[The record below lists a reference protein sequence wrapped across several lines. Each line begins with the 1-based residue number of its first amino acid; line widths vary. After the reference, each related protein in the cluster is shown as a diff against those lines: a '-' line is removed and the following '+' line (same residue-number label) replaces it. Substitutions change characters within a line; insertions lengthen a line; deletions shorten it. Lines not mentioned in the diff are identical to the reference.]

1 MLAGLV
7 LASLA
12 AWLAPLGWPFELF
25 AHFRWQLTAAG
36 LALFAMLLVLQRPL
50 PAALAIALACA
61 HLASVLRT
69 IHVEP
74 AGPACDSSTA
84 FRVVTANVHY
94 TNRDHGR
101 FLDWLAA
108 NPADL
113 VVVQEV
119 TGAWSKALAAAV
131 PPYPYRREVVREDA
145 YGIAVLSRWP
155 MLAEPVDLAGDGVP
169 SLLVTLQASDRPV
182 RILAMH
188 TRWPITPALSALR
201 DRALDRAA
209 VLVRADATP
218 ALLIGD
224 LNLSPYA
231 PGFGRLLQATSLRDA
246 LAAELWRPTWHA
258 EFWPLSLAIDHVLLP
273 QSACMTD
280 FEFGPAIGSDHRPLA
295 VSISWRR

>member
-1 MLAGLV
+1 LV
-7 LASLA
+7 LASCA

-36 LALFAMLLVLQRPL
+36 AVLFAMLLVQQRPL

-61 HLASVLRT
+61 HLATVLRT
-69 IHVEP
+69 VHGEP

-84 FRVVTANVHY
+84 FRVVTANVQY

-119 TGAWSKALAAAV
+119 TGSWSKALGAAV

-145 YGIAVLSRWP
+145 YGIAVLSSWP
-155 MLAEPVDLAGDGVP
+155 MLVEPVDLAGDGMP
-169 SLLVTLQASDRPV
+169 SLLVTLQASDGPV
-182 RILAMH
+182 RILALH

-201 DRALDRAA
+201 DRSLDRAA
-209 VLVRADATP
+209 GLVRADATRT
-218 ALLIGD
+218 LLVGD

-231 PGFGRLLQATSLRDA
+231 PRFGRLLRKTSLRDA
-246 LAAELWRPTWHA
+246 LAAEFWRPTWHA
-258 EFWPLSLAIDHVLLP
+258 EFWPLSLAIDHVLVP
-273 QSACMTD
+273 RSACISD
-280 FEFGPAIGSDHRPLA
+280 IEFGPAIGSDHRPLA
-295 VSISWRR
+295 VSINWRR